1 MYRRGSVGAA
11 SSGGAAVAAAIR
23 LSANRFV
30 TAWLVV
36 AVSAWPQF
44 IKGGRGGR
52 WFFNRSVVTAW
63 GGELRHAIPSRHNQ
77 LKSQKRSERDVGG
90 NTGNRRV
97 RVVIWRLGETL
108 ANGQNLVLRRA
119 WPAVWDCRA
128 RRGSRGTCAPPLG
141 LGGRTTGLSRRR
153 VRGYR
158 RCEGGRY
165 GLSVRVCCGLPYV
178 VRYARARSTILLL
191 RS

>member
-1 MYRRGSVGAA
+1 VTRRRPRVASGAAGDERPTTLAAINTNGDDGTAAAGTRRRGGALQE
-11 SSGGAAVAAAIR
+11 VVL
-23 LSANRFV
+23 LSKCCHGV
-30 TAWLVV
+30 
-36 AVSAWPQF
+36 
-44 IKGGRGGR
+44 
-52 WFFNRSVVTAW
+52 
-63 GGELRHAIPSRHNQ
+63 GGELRHAIPPRHNRPN
-77 LKSQKRSERDVGG
+77 SQKRLRARRRRRHG
-90 NTGNRRV
+90 NHRV
-97 RVVIWRLGETL
+97 RVAIWRHGETL
-108 ANGQNLVLRRA
+108 TNGQNLVLRRA

>member
-1 MYRRGSVGAA
+1 MAPGPIPPRRPCRWTGGSAGKIIGQFR
-11 SSGGAAVAAAIR
+11 SS
-23 LSANRFV
+23 S
-30 TAWLVV
+30 
-36 AVSAWPQF
+36 
-44 IKGGRGGR
+44 
-52 WFFNRSVVTAW
+52 RS
-63 GGELRHAIPSRHNQ
+63 LRHTPFRGKYDCENHAKVNNRPN
-77 LKSQKRSERDVGG
+77 SQKRLRARRRRRHG
-90 NTGNRRV
+90 NHRV
-97 RVVIWRLGETL
+97 RVAIWRHGETL
-108 ANGQNLVLRRA
+108 TNGQNLVLRRA

-141 LGGRTTGLSRRR
+141 LGGRTMGLSRWW

-165 GLSVRVCCGLPYV
+165 GLSLRVCCGLPYV

>member
-1 MYRRGSVGAA
+1 
-11 SSGGAAVAAAIR
+11 
-23 LSANRFV
+23 
-30 TAWLVV
+30 VV
-36 AVSAWPQF
+36 LLPKCCHGV
-44 IKGGRGGR
+44 
-52 WFFNRSVVTAW
+52 